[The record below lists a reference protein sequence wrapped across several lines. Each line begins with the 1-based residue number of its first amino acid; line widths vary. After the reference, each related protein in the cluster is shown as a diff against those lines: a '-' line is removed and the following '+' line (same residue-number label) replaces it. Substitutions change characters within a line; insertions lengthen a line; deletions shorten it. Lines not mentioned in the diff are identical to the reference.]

1 MPGKVNPVIPEMVMQ
16 CAMKVMADDSA
27 IAMAAAHGEFELNAF
42 EPLIADC
49 LLESLQLLIRS
60 VRIFQTACVEGWKS
74 GKTRA
79 GSTSRLRL
87 PLAQPISGPWDMIR

>member
-60 VRIFQTACVEGWKS
+60 VRIFQTACVEGLEVWEDS
-74 GKTRA
+74 CRHLQASAAFGAAYIGT
-79 GSTSRLRL
+79 
-87 PLAQPISGPWDMIR
+87 WDMIR